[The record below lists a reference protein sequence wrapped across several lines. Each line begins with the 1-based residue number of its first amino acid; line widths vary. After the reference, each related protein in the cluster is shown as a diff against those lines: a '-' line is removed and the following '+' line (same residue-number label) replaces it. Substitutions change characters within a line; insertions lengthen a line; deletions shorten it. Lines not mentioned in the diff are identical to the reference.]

1 MRHRK
6 VINMRK
12 KGIGAILLACFFLMG
27 MLFPLQKYALAANE
41 SSQDETSTAAQSS
54 SVAEKPYLNGEE
66 ITAANNLMRERSSGL
81 TDLLKFPPTLSQDEL
96 KNLIVT
102 AQQDFKTPFVPRYNY
117 DAKGKPI
124 KQKMYQPVKDNCN
137 LEAIPSTAYIRYAV
151 TTERA
156 NMRFLPTDRNY
167 FNDRDFRHY
176 DELQGTALDPAEP
189 VLVLWESKD
198 RAFAFVRTRNFAG
211 WTSLGTLAFTD
222 REHWEHYA
230 NPENFLVVTA
240 AQKQI
245 RVKKKWQVLFQMGS
259 IIPLRQAKQGSS
271 HSWQIYIPVNN
282 GGSLLEAKVTI
293 RADDTVHLGYLPCTK
308 ENFVR
313 QAMKFNGGKYSL
325 GGLENGIDDASLA
338 VAVYRSMGLEI
349 PRTAKEQESSL
360 PESFSFAGLS
370 PEERWEAI
378 KKAPAGALFFS
389 PSHVM
394 LYLGEDEDGS
404 PLVIRA
410 MGRYFSDPKN
420 QGDPY
425 DFREVFVSDLHYQR
439 KSTAKLLAN
448 MTSIG
453 FIK

>member
-1 MRHRK
+1 
-6 VINMRK
+6 MRK
-12 KGIGAILLACFFLMG
+12 KGIGVILLTCFFLWG
-27 MLFPLQKYALAANE
+27 MLFPSPNYA
-41 SSQDETSTAAQSS
+41 TAAKAPSQNETPKSTES
-54 SVAEKPYLNGEE
+54 LLVEEKPYLDEEE
-66 ITAANNLMRERSSGL
+66 IAVANSLMRERSSGL
-81 TDLLKFPPTLSQDEL
+81 TDLLKFPTSLSQDEL
-96 KNLIVT
+96 KNLILT
-102 AQQDFKTPFVPRYNY
+102 AQQDFKSPFVPHYNF
-117 DAKGKPI
+117 DASGKPI

-137 LEAIPSTAYIRYAV
+137 LAALPTTVYVRYAV

-156 NMRFLPTDRNY
+156 DLRRLPTDINY

-198 RAFAFVRTRNFAG
+198 RAFAFVRTRNYLG
-211 WTSLGTLAFTD
+211 WANHRSIAFTD

-240 AQKQI
+240 AQKQV
-245 RVKKKWQVLFQMGS
+245 RVRKKWQVLFQMGS
-259 IIPLRQAKQGSS
+259 VIPLRQAKQGSPR
-271 HSWQIYIPVNN
+271 SWQVYIPVNN

-313 QAMKFNGGKYSL
+313 QAMKFSGGKYGL

-349 PRTAKEQESSL
+349 PRTAREQENSL
-360 PESFSFAGLS
+360 PGSFSFAGLS
-370 PEERWEAI
+370 PEERWSAI

-389 PSHVM
+389 PGHVM
-394 LYLGEDEDGS
+394 LYLGEDEEGT
-404 PLVIRA
+404 PFVIRA
-410 MGRYFSDPKN
+410 MGRYFADSKN
-420 QGDPY
+420 QDAPY
-425 DFREVFVSDLHYQR
+425 DFREVFVSDLHSQY